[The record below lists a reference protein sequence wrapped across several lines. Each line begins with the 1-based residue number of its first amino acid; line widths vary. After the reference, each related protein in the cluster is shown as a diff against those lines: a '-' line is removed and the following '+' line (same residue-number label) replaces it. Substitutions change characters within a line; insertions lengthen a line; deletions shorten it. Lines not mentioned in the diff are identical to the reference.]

1 MAAELS
7 DHGRAVMTHWPDALV
22 AADFAGDEGSDVDP
36 VGVVRTAKHVLHNT
50 AVEADMMG
58 LRPWRLGSPKVWRP
72 SPPKVVP
79 SKEKSAWF

>member
-58 LRPWRLGSPKVWRP
+58 LRRVEQDFLRADCKLRSLAGKLDI
-72 SPPKVVP
+72 
-79 SKEKSAWF
+79 A